1 MKHLFDLHPAAVA
14 GELLGGRREAGQAQQ
29 DAEPERDT
37 VPADSRRRLPGALL
51 ALRRRREATA
61 SARSANA

>member
-14 GELLGGRREAGQAQQ
+14 GDLLAGRREAGQAQQ

-37 VPADSRRRLPGALL
+37 VPADTRRRLPRPLL
-51 ALRRRREATA
+51 ALRRREAAA